1 MSKRIANEK
10 VAEEAKK
17 MKRDNENIENHK
29 SLDKN
34 EIEEL
39 EHRKAIKFIE
49 LFHKS
54 FYWFQENRIKKKE
67 VSADADLESTDGAIS
82 DIVSK
87 IVARIRSLI
96 NLDREVKKENKDGS
110 EHKKTNF
117 LKVIENFFHTFF
129 NSTKKRQ
136 WQEQG
141 EAQIHSDDP
150 LKNISTIPAV
160 FQWNSTGVME
170 NYWKMTGTNGTSGIP
185 LKFRWN
191 SSSS

>member
-17 MKRDNENIENHK
+17 MKRNNENIENHK

-54 FYWFQENRIKKKE
+54 FYGFQENRIKKKE
-67 VSADADLESTDGAIS
+67 VSADADLESTGGAIS

-117 LKVIENFFHTFF
+117 LKVIESFFHSFF
-129 NSTKKRQ
+129 NSTNKRQ

-141 EAQIHSDDP
+141 EA
-150 LKNISTIPAV
+150 
-160 FQWNSTGVME
+160 
-170 NYWKMTGTNGTSGIP
+170 
-185 LKFRWN
+185 
-191 SSSS
+191 

>member
-54 FYWFQENRIKKKE
+54 FYGFQENRIKKKE

-110 EHKKTNF
+110 EHKKNELF
-117 LKVIENFFHTFF
+117 KSN
-129 NSTKKRQ
+129 
-136 WQEQG
+136 
-141 EAQIHSDDP
+141 
-150 LKNISTIPAV
+150 
-160 FQWNSTGVME
+160 
-170 NYWKMTGTNGTSGIP
+170 
-185 LKFRWN
+185 
-191 SSSS
+191 